1 MSNYLHQR
9 WAELDRTDRIIT
21 TFLLFCAVINVP
33 FVVYG
38 SSPVTSAGSALS
50 NTVLAFFYLEAVYWR
65 ARCIRSEAELEAVL

>member
-1 MSNYLHQR
+1 MSNYLKQR

-21 TFLLFCAVINVP
+21 TVLFVSAVINVP

-38 SSPVTSAGSALS
+38 SAPVTSAVSALS

-65 ARCIRSEAELEAVL
+65 ARCIRSEVELEAVL